1 MDFNKIKIS
10 DTDFTILSKSNC
22 KPCNEVK
29 EYLIENNQKINVINC
44 DEYIS
49 CQKDINI
56 FLLYMEEII
65 GEPYGKFPMIFYNKK
80 FVGGLNETKS
90 MFDF

>member
-1 MDFNKIKIS
+1 MDLDKITIS
-10 DTDFTILSKSNC
+10 HTDFTILSKSNC
-22 KPCNEVK
+22 KPCNYVK
-29 EYLIENNQKINVINC
+29 EFLIENKQKINVINC

-65 GEPYGKFPMIFYNKK
+65 GEPYGKFPMIFYNKR
-80 FVGGLNETKS
+80 FIGGLNETKS